1 MQLVSSGSSRRRAV
15 WQPIGLAVWGA
26 CGVSLV
32 AALLMNGL
40 NYRNWEQ
47 SGALGS
53 PTTPM
58 WISVW
63 AAASWAGVGVGIGI
77 FLAWRLRGFPKNG
90 PGQVSFAV
98 LLAVWAAVV
107 LLGAW
112 WLLGGPG
119 M

>member
-1 MQLVSSGSSRRRAV
+1 MQLVSSGSMRGRAA

-40 NYRNWEQ
+40 NYRDWEQ

-53 PTTPM
+53 STAPM

-77 FLAWRLRGFPKNG
+77 FLAWRLQGFSKG
-90 PGQVSFAV
+90 SPGRVPFV
-98 LLAVWAAVV
+98 VFLAVWAGVV
-107 LLGAW
+107 LLGAG